1 MPTAARLAAA
11 LADAAVAFFAAE
23 LYKPGLPPE
32 TQWGSFTAICTL
44 IGILCGWGVMGRL
57 AGKGMRAAWGSG
69 LRTSANIVFYAMLLF
84 SIYEMVLRS
93 LRKRYDGVFEAIE
106 GTFDIALVYGM
117 ALLRPEPLI
126 VLVLG
131 GIAAGAFA
139 EWASRQWR

>member
-11 LADAAVAFFAAE
+11 LAFAAVAFFAAE

-32 TQWGSFTAICTL
+32 TQWGRFTILCTL

-57 AGKGMRAAWGSG
+57 AGKGMRAAMGSG
-69 LRTSANIVFYAMLLF
+69 LRTSANIVFYAMLVF
-84 SIYEMVLRS
+84 SVYEMILRS

-106 GTFDIALVYGM
+106 GTFGIMLDYGTALM
-117 ALLRPEPLI
+117 RPEPLV

-131 GIAAGAFA
+131 GMAAGAVA